1 MGKIIVVGSSN
12 IDMTAYVKSLPRPG
26 ETIGD
31 GRFLQANG
39 GKGANQAVSAAR
51 LGGDVVFLTCVG
63 DDMQGRMLREVFASD
78 GIHTEL
84 MKFSSTS
91 PTGTAL
97 IFVAD
102 DGENCIAV
110 APGANGE
117 LLPEDID
124 AAGSALA
131 DASWLLLQLEVPLKT
146 VYHAVDVAFAKG
158 IQVVL
163 NPAPISGA
171 IPPEVLR
178 KLWLIT
184 PNETEAEK
192 LTGVKI
198 GTREDAFRA
207 AEVLLSQGVRNVIVT
222 LGSSGSVICNSSLKE
237 FVPARKVVA
246 VDTVGA
252 GDVYNGA
259 LVTALSEGKSLPEA
273 ARFATVASSIAVTRP
288 GAQTGVPHRPEVDAL
303 LANLNH

>member
-288 GAQTGVPHRPEVDAL
+288 GAQSGVPHRPEVDAL

>member
-1 MGKIIVVGSSN
+1 MGKIIVAGSSN
-12 IDMTAYVKSLPRPG
+12 IDMTAYVKTLPRPG
-26 ETIGD
+26 ETIGN

-39 GKGANQAVSAAR
+39 GKGANQAVAAAR

-63 DDMQGRMLREVFASD
+63 DDMQGRMLKEVFASD
-78 GIHTEL
+78 GIHTEY
-84 MKFSSTS
+84 MKFSATS

-124 AAGSALA
+124 AAA
-131 DASWLLLQLEVPLKT
+131 DAFSGASWLLLQLEVPLKT
-146 VYHAVDVAFAKG
+146 VFHAVDVAYEKG
-158 IQVVL
+158 IKVIL
-163 NPAPISGA
+163 NPAPISGT
-171 IPPEVLR
+171 IPQEVLR

-192 LTGVKI
+192 LTGIKI
-198 GTREDAFRA
+198 DSEGNAYRA
-207 AEVLLSQGVRNVIVT
+207 SEALLAQGVQNVIVT
-222 LGSSGSVICNSSLKE
+222 LGSTGSVICNASSRE
-237 FVPARKVVA
+237 FVPARKVEA

-273 ARFATVASSIAVTRP
+273 ALFATLASSIAVTRP

-303 LANLNH
+303 LVGMK

>member
-1 MGKIIVVGSSN
+1 MGKIIVAGSSN
-12 IDMTAYVKSLPRPG
+12 IDMTAYVKTLPRPG

-39 GKGANQAVSAAR
+39 GKGANQAVAAAR

-63 DDMQGRMLREVFASD
+63 DDLQGRMLKEVFALD
-78 GIHTEL
+78 GIHTEH
-84 MKFSSTS
+84 MKFSANS

-124 AAGSALA
+124 AAG
-131 DASWLLLQLEVPLKT
+131 DAFSDAAWLLLQLEVPLQT

-158 IQVVL
+158 IRVIL

-171 IPPEVLR
+171 IPQEVLH

-192 LTGVKI
+192 LTGIKI
-198 GTREDAFRA
+198 DSAEDAFRA
-207 AEVLLSQGVRNVIVT
+207 SEVLLAQGVQNVIVT
-222 LGSSGSVICNSSLKE
+222 LGSSGSVICSASCRE
-237 FVPARKVVA
+237 FVPARKVEA

-259 LVTALSEGKSLPEA
+259 LVTALSEGKSLPDA
-273 ARFATVASSIAVTRP
+273 ARFATLASSIAVTRP

-303 LANLNH
+303 LAGMK

>member
-1 MGKIIVVGSSN
+1 MGKILVVGSSN
-12 IDMTAYVKSLPRPG
+12 IDMTAYVKTLPRPG

-51 LGGDVVFLTCVG
+51 LGGDVRFLTCVG
-63 DDMQGRMLREVFASD
+63 DDMQGRMLREVFAAD

-84 MKFSSTS
+84 MKFSTSS

-110 APGANGE
+110 APGANRE

-124 AAGSALA
+124 ATEGALA
-131 DASWLLLQLEVPLKT
+131 DASWLLMQLEIPLQT
-146 VYHAVDVAFAKG
+146 VYHAVDVAFGKG
-158 IQVVL
+158 IKVIL
-163 NPAPISGA
+163 NPAPISEA
-171 IPPEVLR
+171 IPREVLR

-198 GTREDAFRA
+198 GSAEDAFRA
-207 AEVLLSQGVRNVIVT
+207 ADILLSQGVQNVIVT
-222 LGSSGSVICNSSLKE
+222 LGSSGSVICNASSRD

-259 LVTALSEGKSLPEA
+259 LVTALSEGRSLADA
-273 ARFATVASSIAVTRP
+273 ARFATLASSIAVTRP

-303 LANLNH
+303 LATMQS

>member
-1 MGKIIVVGSSN
+1 MGKIIVAGSSN
-12 IDMTAYVKSLPRPG
+12 IDMTAYVKTLPRPG
-26 ETIGD
+26 ETIGN

-39 GKGANQAVSAAR
+39 GKGANQAVAAAR

-63 DDMQGRMLREVFASD
+63 DDMQGRMLKEVFASD
-78 GIHTEL
+78 GIHTEY
-84 MKFSSTS
+84 MKFSVTS

-124 AAGSALA
+124 AAA
-131 DASWLLLQLEVPLKT
+131 DAFSGASWLLLQLEVPLKT
-146 VYHAVDVAFAKG
+146 VFHAVDVAYEKG
-158 IQVVL
+158 IKVIL
-163 NPAPISGA
+163 NPAPISGT
-171 IPPEVLR
+171 IPQEVLR

-192 LTGVKI
+192 LTGIKI
-198 GTREDAFRA
+198 DSEGDAYRA
-207 AEVLLSQGVRNVIVT
+207 SEALLAQGVQNVIVT
-222 LGSSGSVICNSSLKE
+222 LGSTGSVICNASSRE
-237 FVPARKVVA
+237 FVPARKVEA

-273 ARFATVASSIAVTRP
+273 ALFATLASSIAVTRP

-303 LANLNH
+303 LVGMK

>member
-1 MGKIIVVGSSN
+1 MRKIIVAGSSN
-12 IDMTAYVKSLPRPG
+12 IDMTAYVKTLPRPG
-26 ETIGD
+26 ETIGN

-39 GKGANQAVSAAR
+39 GKGANQAVAAAR

-63 DDMQGRMLREVFASD
+63 DDMQGKMLKEVFTQD
-78 GIHTEL
+78 GIHTEH
-84 MKFSSTS
+84 MKFSASS
-91 PTGTAL
+91 STGTAL

-124 AAGSALA
+124 AAAGAFS
-131 DASWLLLQLEVPLKT
+131 DAAWLLLQLEVPLQT
-146 VYHAVDVAFAKG
+146 VYHAVDVAFEKG
-158 IQVVL
+158 VKVIL
-163 NPAPISGA
+163 NPAPITGA
-171 IPPEVLR
+171 IPQEVLR

-192 LTGVKI
+192 LTGI
-198 GTREDAFRA
+198 RIESAEDAYRA
-207 AEVLLSQGVRNVIVT
+207 SEALLAQGVQNVIVT
-222 LGSSGSVICNSSLKE
+222 LGSSGSVICSASSRE
-237 FVPARKVVA
+237 FVPARKVEA

-259 LVTALSEGKSLPEA
+259 LVTALSEGKSLPDA
-273 ARFATVASSIAVTRP
+273 ARFATLASSIAVTRP

-303 LANLNH
+303 LAGIE

>member
-1 MGKIIVVGSSN
+1 MGKIIVAGSSN
-12 IDMTAYVKSLPRPG
+12 IDMTAYVKTLPRPG
-26 ETIGD
+26 ETIGN

-39 GKGANQAVSAAR
+39 GKGANQAVAAAR

-63 DDMQGRMLREVFASD
+63 DDMQGRMLKEVFASD
-78 GIHTEL
+78 GIHTEY
-84 MKFSSTS
+84 MKFSATS

-124 AAGSALA
+124 AAA
-131 DASWLLLQLEVPLKT
+131 DAFSQASWLLLQLEVPLKT
-146 VYHAVDVAFAKG
+146 VFHAVDVAYEKG
-158 IQVVL
+158 IKVIL
-163 NPAPISGA
+163 NPAPISGT
-171 IPPEVLR
+171 IPQEVLR

-192 LTGVKI
+192 LTGIKI
-198 GTREDAFRA
+198 DSAEDAYRA
-207 AEVLLSQGVRNVIVT
+207 SEALLAQGVQNVIVT
-222 LGSSGSVICNSSLKE
+222 LGSSGSVICNASSHE
-237 FVPARKVVA
+237 FVPARKVEA

-259 LVTALSEGKSLPEA
+259 LVTALSEGKSLPDA
-273 ARFATVASSIAVTRP
+273 ALFATLASSIAVTRP

-303 LANLNH
+303 LAGMK

>member
-1 MGKIIVVGSSN
+1 MGKIIVAGSSN
-12 IDMTAYVKSLPRPG
+12 IDMTAYVKTLPRPG
-26 ETIGD
+26 ETIGN

-39 GKGANQAVSAAR
+39 GKGANQAVAAAR

-63 DDMQGRMLREVFASD
+63 DDMQGRMLKEVFASD
-78 GIHTEL
+78 GIHTEY

-117 LLPEDID
+117 LLPGDID
-124 AAGSALA
+124 AAAEAFSG
-131 DASWLLLQLEVPLKT
+131 ASWLLLQLEVPLKT
-146 VYHAVDVAFAKG
+146 VFHAVDVAYEKG
-158 IQVVL
+158 IKVIL
-163 NPAPISGA
+163 NPAPISGT
-171 IPPEVLR
+171 IPQEVLR

-192 LTGVKI
+192 LTGIKI
-198 GTREDAFRA
+198 HLAEDAYRA
-207 AEVLLSQGVRNVIVT
+207 SEALLAQGVQNVIVT
-222 LGSSGSVICNSSLKE
+222 LGSSGSVICNASSRE
-237 FVPARKVVA
+237 FVPARKVEA

-259 LVTALSEGKSLPEA
+259 LVTALSEGKSLPDA
-273 ARFATVASSIAVTRP
+273 ALFATLASSIAVTRP
-288 GAQTGVPHRPEVDAL
+288 GAQTGVPHRPEVDVL
-303 LANLNH
+303 LAGKK

>member
-1 MGKIIVVGSSN
+1 MAKIIVAGSSN
-12 IDMTAYVKSLPRPG
+12 IDMTAYVKTLPRPG
-26 ETIGD
+26 ETIGN

-39 GKGANQAVSAAR
+39 GKGANQAVAAAR

-63 DDMQGRMLREVFASD
+63 DDMQGRMLKEVFASD
-78 GIHTEL
+78 GIHTEH
-84 MKFSSTS
+84 MKFITTS

-124 AAGSALA
+124 KAADAFSE
-131 DASWLLLQLEVPLKT
+131 ASWLLLQLEVPLKT

-158 IQVVL
+158 IKVIL

-171 IPPEVLR
+171 IPSEVLS

-192 LTGVKI
+192 LTGIKI
-198 GTREDAFRA
+198 DSAEDAYRA
-207 AEVLLSQGVRNVIVT
+207 SEALLAQGVQNVIVT
-222 LGSSGSVICNSSLKE
+222 LGSSGSVICNASLRE
-237 FVPARKVVA
+237 FVPARKVEA

-259 LVTALSEGKSLPEA
+259 LVTALAEGKSLPDA
-273 ARFATVASSIAVTRP
+273 ARFATLASSIAVTRP

-303 LANLNH
+303 LAEK

>member
-1 MGKIIVVGSSN
+1 MGKIIVAGSSN
-12 IDMTAYVKSLPRPG
+12 IDMTAYVKTLPRPG
-26 ETIGD
+26 ETIGN

-39 GKGANQAVSAAR
+39 GKGANQAVAAAR

-63 DDMQGRMLREVFASD
+63 DDMQGRMLKEVFASD
-78 GIHTEL
+78 GIHTEY
-84 MKFSSTS
+84 MKFSATS

-97 IFVAD
+97 IFVGD

-124 AAGSALA
+124 AAA
-131 DASWLLLQLEVPLKT
+131 DAFSGASWLLLQLEVPLKT
-146 VYHAVDVAFAKG
+146 VFHAVDVAYEKG
-158 IQVVL
+158 IKVIL
-163 NPAPISGA
+163 NPAPISGT
-171 IPPEVLR
+171 IPQEVLR

-192 LTGVKI
+192 LTGIKI
-198 GTREDAFRA
+198 DSEGNAYRA
-207 AEVLLSQGVRNVIVT
+207 SEALLAQGVQNVIVT
-222 LGSSGSVICNSSLKE
+222 LGSTGSVICNASSRE
-237 FVPARKVVA
+237 FVPARKVEA

-273 ARFATVASSIAVTRP
+273 ALFATLASSIAVTRP

-303 LANLNH
+303 LVGMK

>member
-1 MGKIIVVGSSN
+1 MGKIIVAGSSN
-12 IDMTAYVKSLPRPG
+12 IDMTAYVKTLPRPG
-26 ETIGD
+26 ETIGN

-39 GKGANQAVSAAR
+39 GKGANQAVAAAR

-63 DDMQGRMLREVFASD
+63 DDMQGRMLKEVFASD
-78 GIHTEL
+78 GIHTEY

-117 LLPEDID
+117 LLPGDID
-124 AAGSALA
+124 AAAEAFSG
-131 DASWLLLQLEVPLKT
+131 ASWLLLQLEVPLKT
-146 VYHAVDVAFAKG
+146 VFHAVDVAYEKG
-158 IQVVL
+158 IKVIL
-163 NPAPISGA
+163 NPAPISGT
-171 IPPEVLR
+171 IPQEVLR

-192 LTGVKI
+192 LTGIKI
-198 GTREDAFRA
+198 HSAEDAYRA
-207 AEVLLSQGVRNVIVT
+207 SEALLAQGVQNVIVT
-222 LGSSGSVICNSSLKE
+222 LGSSGSVICNASSRE
-237 FVPARKVVA
+237 FVPARKVEA

-259 LVTALSEGKSLPEA
+259 LVTALSEGKSLPDA
-273 ARFATVASSIAVTRP
+273 ALFATLASSIAVTRP

-303 LANLNH
+303 LVGMK

>member
-192 LTGVKI
+192 LTGIKI

-303 LANLNH
+303 LASLNH

>member
-117 LLPEDID
+117 LIPEDID

-259 LVTALSEGKSLPEA
+259 LVTALSERKSLPEA

-288 GAQTGVPHRPEVDAL
+288 GAQSGVPHRPEVDAL
-303 LANLNH
+303 LASLNH

>member
-1 MGKIIVVGSSN
+1 MSKIVVAGSSN

-78 GIHTEL
+78 GIHTEH
-84 MKFSSTS
+84 MKFSTAS

-124 AAGSALA
+124 AADGVLSE
-131 DASWLLLQLEVPLKT
+131 ASWLLLQLEVPLKT

-158 IQVVL
+158 VRVVL
-163 NPAPISGA
+163 NPAPISET
-171 IPPEVLR
+171 IPEEVLR

-192 LTGVKI
+192 LAGVKI
-198 GTREDAFRA
+198 GSKEDAFRA
-207 AEVLLSQGVRNVIVT
+207 AEILLSRGVQNVIVT
-222 LGSSGSVICNSSLKE
+222 LGSTGSVICNPSMRE
-237 FVPARKVVA
+237 FVPARKVEA

-273 ARFATVASSIAVTRP
+273 ARFATMASSIAVTRP

-303 LANLNH
+303 LANQNQ

>member
-303 LANLNH
+303 LASLNH

>member
-12 IDMTAYVKSLPRPG
+12 IDMTAYVKTLPRPG

-63 DDMQGRMLREVFASD
+63 DDLQGRMLQKVFASD
-78 GIHTEL
+78 GIHTEH
-84 MKFSSTS
+84 MKFSVNS

-117 LLPEDID
+117 LIPEDID
-124 AAGSALA
+124 AAGSTVA

-146 VYHAVDVAFAKG
+146 VFHAVDVAFTKG
-158 IQVVL
+158 IKVVL

-192 LTGVKI
+192 LTGIRIDSV
-198 GTREDAFRA
+198 EDAYRA
-207 AEVLLSQGVRNVIVT
+207 AEALLAQGVQNVIVT
-222 LGSSGSVICNSSLKE
+222 LGSTGSVICNASSKE
-237 FVPARKVVA
+237 FVPAREVVA

-273 ARFATVASSIAVTRP
+273 AHFATVASSIAVTRP

-303 LANLNH
+303 LASLNH

>member
-1 MGKIIVVGSSN
+1 MDKILVAGSSN
-12 IDMTAYVKSLPRPG
+12 IDMTAYVKTLPRPG

-51 LGGDVVFLTCVG
+51 LGGEVQFLTCVG

-84 MKFSSTS
+84 MKFSPSS

-110 APGANGE
+110 APGANWE
-117 LLPEDID
+117 LLPADID
-124 AAGSALA
+124 AAESALA
-131 DASWLLLQLEVPLKT
+131 RASWLLMQLEIPLQT
-146 VYHAVDVAFAKG
+146 VYHAVDVAFEKG
-158 IQVVL
+158 VKVIL
-163 NPAPISGA
+163 NPAPISEA
-171 IPPEVLR
+171 IPSQVLG

-198 GTREDAFRA
+198 DSAEDAFRA
-207 AEVLLSQGVRNVIVT
+207 ADILLSQGVQNVIVT
-222 LGSSGSVICNSSLKE
+222 LGSAGSVICNATSRE

-246 VDTVGA
+246 IDTVGA

-259 LVTALSEGKSLPEA
+259 LVAALAEGKSLIDA

-288 GAQTGVPHRPEVDAL
+288 GAQSGVPHRPEVDAI
-303 LANLNH
+303 LADMNS

>member
-117 LLPEDID
+117 LHPEDID

-303 LANLNH
+303 LASLNH

>member
-1 MGKIIVVGSSN
+1 MGKIIVAGSSN
-12 IDMTAYVKSLPRPG
+12 IDMTAYVKTLPRPG
-26 ETIGD
+26 ETIGN

-39 GKGANQAVSAAR
+39 GKGANQAVAAAR

-63 DDMQGRMLREVFASD
+63 DDMQGRMLKEVFALD
-78 GIHTEL
+78 GIHTEY

-124 AAGSALA
+124 AAA
-131 DASWLLLQLEVPLKT
+131 DAFSGASWLLLQLEVPLKT
-146 VYHAVDVAFAKG
+146 VFHAVDVAYEKG
-158 IQVVL
+158 IKVIL
-163 NPAPISGA
+163 NPAPISGT
-171 IPPEVLR
+171 IPQEVLR

-192 LTGVKI
+192 LTGIKI
-198 GTREDAFRA
+198 DSEEDAYRA
-207 AEVLLSQGVRNVIVT
+207 SQALLAQGVQNVIVT
-222 LGSSGSVICNSSLKE
+222 LGSTGSVICNASSRE
-237 FVPARKVVA
+237 FVPARKVEA

-273 ARFATVASSIAVTRP
+273 ALFATLASSIAVTRP

-303 LANLNH
+303 LSGMK

>member
-1 MGKIIVVGSSN
+1 MGKIIVAGSSN
-12 IDMTAYVKSLPRPG
+12 IDMTAYVKTLPRPG
-26 ETIGD
+26 ETIGN

-39 GKGANQAVSAAR
+39 GKGANQAVAAAR

-63 DDMQGRMLREVFASD
+63 DDMQGRMLKEVFASD
-78 GIHTEL
+78 GIHTDY
-84 MKFSSTS
+84 MKFSATS

-117 LLPEDID
+117 LLPRDID
-124 AAGSALA
+124 TAADAFSK
-131 DASWLLLQLEVPLKT
+131 ASWLLLQLEVPLKT
-146 VYHAVDVAFAKG
+146 VFHAVDVAYEKG
-158 IQVVL
+158 IKVIL
-163 NPAPISGA
+163 NPAPISGT
-171 IPPEVLR
+171 IPQEVLR

-192 LTGVKI
+192 LTGIKI
-198 GTREDAFRA
+198 DSAEDAYRA
-207 AEVLLSQGVRNVIVT
+207 SEALLAQGVQNVIVT
-222 LGSSGSVICNSSLKE
+222 LGSTGSVICNASSRE
-237 FVPARKVVA
+237 FVPARKVEA

-259 LVTALSEGKSLPEA
+259 LVTALSEGKSLPDA
-273 ARFATVASSIAVTRP
+273 ALFATLASSIAVTRP
-288 GAQTGVPHRPEVDAL
+288 GAQTGVPHRPEVDSL
-303 LANLNH
+303 LAGMK

>member
-1 MGKIIVVGSSN
+1 MGKILVVGSSN
-12 IDMTAYVKSLPRPG
+12 IDMTAYVKTLPRPG

-51 LGGDVVFLTCVG
+51 LGGDVQFLTCVG
-63 DDMQGRMLREVFASD
+63 DDMQGRMLREVFAVD
-78 GIHTEL
+78 GIRTEL
-84 MKFSSTS
+84 MKFSGSS

-110 APGANGE
+110 APGANRE
-117 LLPEDID
+117 LLPADID
-124 AAGSALA
+124 AAKSAL
-131 DASWLLLQLEVPLKT
+131 DGASWLLMQLEIPLQT
-146 VYHAVDVAFAKG
+146 VYHAVDVAFEKG
-158 IQVVL
+158 IHVIL
-163 NPAPISGA
+163 NPAPISDS
-171 IPPEVLR
+171 IPADVLR

-192 LTGVKI
+192 LTGIRI
-198 GTREDAFRA
+198 GSAEDAFMA
-207 AEVLLSQGVRNVIVT
+207 ADRLLSQGVQNVIIT
-222 LGSSGSVICNSSLKE
+222 LGSSGSVICNASLRE
-237 FVPARKVVA
+237 QVPARKVVA

-259 LVTALSEGKSLPEA
+259 LVTALSDGKSLIDA
-273 ARFATVASSIAVTRP
+273 ARFATIASSIAVTRP
-288 GAQTGVPHRPEVDAL
+288 GAQTGVPHRSEVDAL
-303 LANLNH
+303 LATMQS

>member
-1 MGKIIVVGSSN
+1 MDKILVAGSSN
-12 IDMTAYVKSLPRPG
+12 IDMTAYVKTLPRPG

-51 LGGDVVFLTCVG
+51 LGGDVQFLTCVG

-84 MKFSSTS
+84 MKFSPSS

-110 APGANGE
+110 APGANWE
-117 LLPEDID
+117 LLPADID
-124 AAGSALA
+124 AAESALA
-131 DASWLLLQLEVPLKT
+131 RASWLLMQLEVPLQT
-146 VYHAVDVAFAKG
+146 VYHAVDVAFEKG
-158 IQVVL
+158 VKVIL
-163 NPAPISGA
+163 NPAPISEA
-171 IPPEVLR
+171 IPAQVLG

-198 GTREDAFRA
+198 DSAEDAFRA
-207 AEVLLSQGVRNVIVT
+207 ADILLSQGVQNVIVT
-222 LGSSGSVICNSSLKE
+222 LGSAGSVICNATFRE

-259 LVTALSEGKSLPEA
+259 LVAALAEGKSLIDA

-288 GAQTGVPHRPEVDAL
+288 GAQSGVPHRPEVDAI
-303 LANLNH
+303 LADMNS

>member
-1 MGKIIVVGSSN
+1 MGKILVAGSSN
-12 IDMTAYVKSLPRPG
+12 IDMTAYVKTLPRPG

-51 LGGDVVFLTCVG
+51 LGGDVQFLTCVG
-63 DDMQGRMLREVFASD
+63 DDMQGRMLREVFARD
-78 GIHTEL
+78 GIHTDL
-84 MKFSSTS
+84 MKFSTTS

-110 APGANGE
+110 APGANRE

-124 AAGSALA
+124 AAESALA
-131 DASWLLLQLEVPLKT
+131 EASWLLMQLEIPLQS
-146 VYHAVDVAFAKG
+146 VYYAVDVAFQKG
-158 IQVVL
+158 IKVIL
-163 NPAPISGA
+163 NPAPISEA
-171 IPPEVLR
+171 IPAEVLR

-192 LTGVKI
+192 LTGIKI
-198 GTREDAFRA
+198 GSAEDAFRA
-207 AEVLLSQGVRNVIVT
+207 ADFLLSQGVQNVIVT
-222 LGSSGSVICNSSLKE
+222 LGCSGSVVCNSASRE
-237 FVPARKVVA
+237 FVPARKVAA

-259 LVTALSEGKSLPEA
+259 LVTALSEGKSLTDA
-273 ARFATVASSIAVTRP
+273 ARFATLASSIAVTRP
-288 GAQTGVPHRPEVDAL
+288 GAQSGVPHRPEVDAL
-303 LANLNH
+303 LAKMNF

>member
-1 MGKIIVVGSSN
+1 MGKIIVAGSSN
-12 IDMTAYVKSLPRPG
+12 IDMTAYVKTLPRPG

-39 GKGANQAVSAAR
+39 GKGANQAVAAAR

-63 DDMQGRMLREVFASD
+63 DDLQGRMLKEVFALD
-78 GIHTEL
+78 GIHTEH
-84 MKFSSTS
+84 MKFSANS

-117 LLPEDID
+117 MLPEDID
-124 AAGSALA
+124 AVA
-131 DASWLLLQLEVPLKT
+131 DVLSEASWLLLQLEVPLQT

-158 IQVVL
+158 IRVIL

-171 IPPEVLR
+171 IPQEVLH

-192 LTGVKI
+192 LTGIKI
-198 GTREDAFRA
+198 DSAEDAFRA
-207 AEVLLSQGVRNVIVT
+207 SEVLLAQGVQNVIVT
-222 LGSSGSVICNSSLKE
+222 LGSSGSVICSASCRE
-237 FVPARKVVA
+237 FVPARKVEA

-259 LVTALSEGKSLPEA
+259 LVTALSEGKSLPDA
-273 ARFATVASSIAVTRP
+273 ARFATLASSIAVTRP
-288 GAQTGVPHRPEVDAL
+288 GAQNGVPHRPEVDAL
-303 LANLNH
+303 LAGMK

>member
-1 MGKIIVVGSSN
+1 MGKIIVAGSSN
-12 IDMTAYVKSLPRPG
+12 IDMTAYVKTLPRPG

-63 DDMQGRMLREVFASD
+63 EDMQGRRLQEVFASD
-78 GIHTEL
+78 GIHTVY
-84 MKFSSTS
+84 MKFSASS

-110 APGANGE
+110 APGANRE
-117 LLPEDID
+117 LLPGDID
-124 AAGSALA
+124 AAESAFA
-131 DASWLLLQLEVPLKT
+131 DASWLLMQLEIPLDT

-158 IQVVL
+158 IKVIL
-163 NPAPISGA
+163 NPAPISEA
-171 IPPEVLR
+171 IPNEVLH

-192 LTGVKI
+192 LTGIKI
-198 GTREDAFRA
+198 NSVDDAYRA
-207 AEVLLSQGVRNVIVT
+207 ADFLLAQGVQNVIVT
-222 LGSSGSVICNSSLKE
+222 LGSSGSVICHEDFHE
-237 FVPARKVVA
+237 FVPTREVVA

-259 LVTALSEGKSLPEA
+259 LVTALSEGKSLLDA
-273 ARFATVASSIAVTRP
+273 ARFATLASSIAVTRP

-303 LANLNH
+303 MNQ

>member
-1 MGKIIVVGSSN
+1 MGKIIVAGSSN
-12 IDMTAYVKSLPRPG
+12 IDMTAYVKTLPRPG

-39 GKGANQAVSAAR
+39 GKGANQAVAAAR

-63 DDMQGRMLREVFASD
+63 DDLQGRMLKEVFALD
-78 GIHTEL
+78 GIHTEH
-84 MKFSSTS
+84 MKFSANS

-117 LLPEDID
+117 MLPEDID
-124 AAGSALA
+124 AVA
-131 DASWLLLQLEVPLKT
+131 DVFSEASWLLLQLEVPLQT

-158 IQVVL
+158 IRVIL

-171 IPPEVLR
+171 IPQEVLH

-192 LTGVKI
+192 LTGIKI
-198 GTREDAFRA
+198 DSAEDAFRA
-207 AEVLLSQGVRNVIVT
+207 SEVLLAQGVQNVIVT
-222 LGSSGSVICNSSLKE
+222 LGSSGSVICSASCRE
-237 FVPARKVVA
+237 FVPARKVEA

-259 LVTALSEGKSLPEA
+259 LVTALSEGKSLPDA
-273 ARFATVASSIAVTRP
+273 ARFATLASSIAVTRP

-303 LANLNH
+303 LAGMK

>member
-259 LVTALSEGKSLPEA
+259 LVTALSEGKSLPDA

-303 LANLNH
+303 LASLNH

>member
-1 MGKIIVVGSSN
+1 MSKIVVAGSSN

-51 LGGDVVFLTCVG
+51 LGGDVAFLTCVG
-63 DDMQGRMLREVFASD
+63 EDMQGRMLREVFASD
-78 GIHTEL
+78 GIHTEF
-84 MKFSSTS
+84 MKYSATS

-110 APGANGE
+110 APGANQE
-117 LLPEDID
+117 LLPADID
-124 AAGSALA
+124 AAESAFA
-131 DASWLLLQLEVPLKT
+131 DASWLLMQLEIPLQT
-146 VYHAVDVAFAKG
+146 VYHAVDVAYEKG
-158 IQVVL
+158 IKVVL
-163 NPAPISGA
+163 NPAPISDV
-171 IPPEVLR
+171 IPSEVLR

-184 PNETEAEK
+184 PNETED
-192 LTGVKI
+192 
-198 GTREDAFRA
+198 DAFKA
-207 AEVLLSQGVRNVIVT
+207 SEFLLSQGVQNVIVT
-222 LGSSGSVICNSSLKE
+222 LGSAGSVICNAAMRE
-237 FVPARKVVA
+237 FVPARQVVA

-273 ARFATVASSIAVTRP
+273 ARFATLASSIAVTRP

-303 LANLNH
+303 LNQ

>member
-1 MGKIIVVGSSN
+1 MGKIIVAGSSN
-12 IDMTAYVKSLPRPG
+12 IDMTAYVKTLPRPG

-39 GKGANQAVSAAR
+39 GKGANQAVAAAR
-51 LGGDVVFLTCVG
+51 LGGDVTFLTCVG
-63 DDMQGRMLREVFASD
+63 DDMQGRMLREVFAAD
-78 GIHTEL
+78 GIHTEY
-84 MKFSSTS
+84 MKFSTSS

-124 AAGSALA
+124 AADSAFA
-131 DASWLLLQLEVPLKT
+131 GASWLLMQLEIPLET
-146 VYHAVDVAFAKG
+146 VYHAVDVAFEKG
-158 IQVVL
+158 IKVIL
-163 NPAPISGA
+163 NPAPCSDT
-171 IPPEVLR
+171 IPVEVLR

-192 LTGVKI
+192 LTGIKI
-198 GTREDAFRA
+198 SSVDDAYRA
-207 AEVLLSQGVRNVIVT
+207 ADFLLSQGVQNVIVT
-222 LGSSGSVICNSSLKE
+222 LGSSGSVICNAASRE
-237 FVPARKVVA
+237 FVPARKVEA

-252 GDVYNGA
+252 GDVYSGA

-273 ARFATVASSIAVTRP
+273 ARFATLASSIAVTRP
-288 GAQTGVPHRPEVDAL
+288 GAQTGVPRRPEVDAL
-303 LANLNH
+303 MNSNN

>member
-246 VDTVGA
+246 VDAVGA